1 MKRVGGKHW
10 KLTSTLLLVLLIAA
24 QTGALAHA
32 DEHDP
37 GTLQDTTCASCVSAG
52 ELTSA
57 CLDSGVAA
65 DIKAFHSGLET
76 DQRIPIESI
85 ATLSARQRGP
95 PDYS

>member
-1 MKRVGGKHW
+1 M
-10 KLTSTLLLVLLIAA
+10 LLVFLVVA

-32 DEHDP
+32 YQHDP

-57 CLDSGVAA
+57 CLDSGIAA
-65 DIKAFHSGLET
+65 DISAFHSCLET
-76 DQRIPIESI
+76 DQQVPIESI

-95 PDYS
+95 PGRT